1 MGKSRK
7 KQKSKVEFTEDYRP
21 IRKVAIERKN
31 DAPKSKDMEQLIPR
45 RVREIQQLKEAANL
59 PKQKKSKQK
68 SSIIQLAQQYGFQK
82 KIGEDE
88 EQLRKRMLRETNR
101 AIDHDMFRAR
111 FGLAGRDISD
121 LKKDYEE
128 LDEKARRKKALKILR
143 AEKRAKLLAK
153 NKIVEDIDE
162 EDADSVDCDDPPED
176 EEEKSKTEGKGG
188 KSNPDETKKKRL
200 TKNERIRLLKKEEKE
215 ANDRELMLHAKE
227 IIPFG
232 ERVDAPPEFKGKLK
246 SIADP
251 SAKAGSKD
259 LLLKRVLESNNSTKN
274 QTASSLPKK
283 SKVSNEERQNV
294 IKMYR
299 ELKKKKLQN

>member
-1 MGKSRK
+1 MGRSRR

-31 DAPKSKDMEQLIPR
+31 DAPKAKDMEQMIPR

-59 PKQKKSKQK
+59 PKQKKLKQK

-88 EQLRKRMLRETNR
+88 EQLRRRMLRETNR

-111 FGLAGRDISD
+111 FGLAGRDISE

-143 AEKRAKLLAK
+143 AEKRAKLRAK
-153 NKIVEDIDE
+153 NKIVEDSDE
-162 EDADSVDCDDPPED
+162 EDANSADCDDPPE
-176 EEEKSKTEGKGG
+176 EESKTKG
-188 KSNPDETKKKRL
+188 KSNADETKKKRL

-215 ANDRELMLHAKE
+215 ANGRELMLHAKE

-246 SIADP
+246 SIADL

-274 QTASSLPKK
+274 QNSSSLPKK
-283 SKVSNEERQNV
+283 SKISNEERQNV

-299 ELKKKKLQN
+299 ELKKKLQN